1 MLPLCETFGP
11 TIQGEGKRMGNVSY
25 FIRFAGCNFRC
36 SGFGCEYETPEG
48 ETRHGCDSWY
58 SVDPAFKKDWNYI
71 DTYMDIVNRLE
82 NDMQDHKTRENYTKP
97 DIVITGGE
105 PLIHWKNDEFQKL
118 LLYFVTRDYNVTIET
133 NASLDIVFD
142 KPYQRKILFSMSV
155 KLAVSG
161 EPEHKRINID
171 SITNIIENS
180 PESYFKFVVGAEENL
195 EEITGILEE
204 VTAYTDVYLMPLG
217 ETRTEIDLTRKMV
230 AEQALKYGFK
240 YSPRIHIDIWNDDRA
255 V

>member
-1 MLPLCETFGP
+1 
-11 TIQGEGKRMGNVSY
+11 
-25 FIRFAGCNFRC
+25 
-36 SGFGCEYETPEG
+36 
-48 ETRHGCDSWY
+48 
-58 SVDPAFKKDWNYI
+58 
-71 DTYMDIVNRLE
+71 
-82 NDMQDHKTRENYTKP
+82 MQDHKTRENYTKP